1 MKTDRIPAA
10 TAALALLLALA
21 ACGTDAPPAE
31 DAADTM
37 DAPAET
43 TTAADAGAPTDQPIT
58 ASMVALEESGMGGTV
73 SVDVSG
79 AQPVLSVSLTGAPA
93 AGVHQGH
100 IHGGTCADRTGAI
113 EPLEPITTMAD
124 GTGQAT
130 STVELDAATLLDGNH
145 IVVYHEAD
153 GSPGASLVCADIPA
167 R

>member
-1 MKTDRIPAA
+1 MRTTRIP
-10 TAALALLLALA
+10 TGTTVLALLLALA
-21 ACGTDAPPAE
+21 ACGTDAPPA
-31 DAADTM
+31 DDTADTM

-43 TTAADAGAPTDQPIT
+43 SAPADVGAATDQPIT
-58 ASMVALEESGMGGTV
+58 ADMVALDESGMGGTV

-79 AQPVLSVSLTGAPA
+79 AQPMLTVALTGAPA

-113 EPLEPITTMAD
+113 EPLEPVTTAAD
-124 GTGQAT
+124 GAGQAT

-145 IVVYHEAD
+145 IVVYHEAG
-153 GSPGASLVCADIPA
+153 GSPGASLVCADLPA